1 MVQFNELRIN
11 PEGTKL
17 IIDVSVK
24 NSMYYENV
32 YIDTIS
38 IDTQNTF
45 IDSGPSSNVAY
56 TNTLTG
62 DNKSVRLELG
72 IGDLL
77 PSLLD
82 NMFFVWVK
90 TKGTPD
96 MSTPCGEDNML
107 TLGVTVALY
116 PLYQQ
121 AFSYIKELEKECVTP
136 KGFINFILQ
145 LKALQ
150 IAVRTGHYTQAI
162 KYWER
167 FFRGLKKDAVT
178 NKCGCYGGIG

>member
-1 MVQFNELRIN
+1 MIQFNELRIN

-24 NSMYYENV
+24 NSVYYENV

-72 IGDLL
+72 MGDLL

-82 NMFFVWVK
+82 NMFFVLLITAVDFNNYHK
-90 TKGTPD
+90 KNRN
-96 MSTPCGEDNML
+96 E
-107 TLGVTVALY
+107 
-116 PLYQQ
+116 
-121 AFSYIKELEKECVTP
+121 I
-136 KGFINFILQ
+136 Q
-145 LKALQ
+145 L
-150 IAVRTGHYTQAI
+150 
-162 KYWER
+162 
-167 FFRGLKKDAVT
+167 
-178 NKCGCYGGIG
+178 

>member
-1 MVQFNELRIN
+1 MIQFNELRIN
-11 PEGTKL
+11 PEDTKL

-24 NSMYYENV
+24 NSVYYENV

-38 IDTQNTF
+38 IDTQDTF
-45 IDSGPSSNVAY
+45 IDSGPSSNAAY

-90 TKGTPD
+90 T
-96 MSTPCGEDNML
+96 
-107 TLGVTVALY
+107 
-116 PLYQQ
+116 
-121 AFSYIKELEKECVTP
+121 
-136 KGFINFILQ
+136 
-145 LKALQ
+145 
-150 IAVRTGHYTQAI
+150 
-162 KYWER
+162 
-167 FFRGLKKDAVT
+167 
-178 NKCGCYGGIG
+178 